1 MDNEDLRSKF
11 AAPFADKDIE
21 WRLQWASKEKS
32 TGIAVPYVTNRAIQ
46 QRLDLSV
53 GPENWKNEFL
63 PWHGDKN
70 NPAQLCGISV
80 WIGSHSDGG
89 EWVTKY
95 DGAEDSEKEPV
106 KGGLSDAMKR
116 AAVQWGVGRYLYGM
130 DTVYVE
136 TEKRGNDK
144 PAIAKGERA
153 KLDRAHGEYVAKL
166 FGSGETGIKSGAKST
181 EKPAARPKAPSGSK
195 PPKASGP
202 AGAGTPADVDGE
214 KKTESRENAYTVV
227 KAVLRASVKGGNNTN
242 LQLSD
247 SNGELI
253 QVFAQGENP
262 AFVPGTELTDVKISE
277 RMSKGVK
284 FLILEEYNILGKAA

>member
-1 MDNEDLRSKF
+1 MDNSNEDLRNKF
-11 AAPFADKDIE
+11 AAPFADRDIE
-21 WRLQWASKEKS
+21 WRLQWASKEKN

-80 WIGSHSDGG
+80 WITSHGEGG

-95 DGAEDSEKEPV
+95 DGAEDSEKEPI

-144 PAIAKGERA
+144 PAIGKGERA
-153 KLDRAHGEYVAKL
+153 KLDRAHGDYVAKL
-166 FGSGETGIKSGAKST
+166 FGSGKTGAEST
-181 EKPAARPKAPSGSK
+181 AKPAARPKAPGGSG
-195 PPKASGP
+195 PPKTPEP
-202 AGAGTPADVDGE
+202 AQTGARPKPEQDGRDAP
-214 KKTESRENAYTVV
+214 RENAYTVA
-227 KAVLRASVKGGNNTN
+227 KAVLRASAKGGNNTN
-242 LQLSD
+242 LQLAD
-247 SNGELI
+247 GDGKLI
-253 QVFAQGENP
+253 QVSMRGENP
-262 AFVPGTELTDVKISE
+262 DLVPGTLLTDVKISE
-277 RMSKGVK
+277 KMSNGIN
-284 FLILEEYNILGKAA
+284 FLILDEYSITKDAA